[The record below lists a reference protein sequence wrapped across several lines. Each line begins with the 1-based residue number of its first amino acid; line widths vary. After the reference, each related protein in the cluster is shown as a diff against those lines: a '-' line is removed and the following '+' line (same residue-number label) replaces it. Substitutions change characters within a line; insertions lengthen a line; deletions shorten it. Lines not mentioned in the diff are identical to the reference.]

1 MHGRQRGYLERM
13 AREVAAARRLAAAHT
28 MESFSRDEVAIAALE
43 RFVERISE
51 ASRRLDASL
60 KQQES
65 NIPWRD
71 IAGIG
76 NILRHDY
83 DSIDLGILWNIATRD
98 LPQLAAALQRLLTRV
113 ETPERRTNS

>member
-1 MHGRQRGYLERM
+1 MRNRQRDYLEHM
-13 AREVAAARRLAAAHT
+13 AREIAAARRLAAAHAI
-28 MESFSRDEVAIAALE
+28 ESFSRDEIAIAALE

-60 KQQES
+60 KLLEPT
-65 NIPWRD
+65 IPWSD

-83 DSIDLGILWNIATRD
+83 DSVDLAILWNIATRD
-98 LPQLAAALQRLLTRV
+98 LPLLDAAIQRLLASL
-113 ETPERRTNS
+113 E